1 MKTNEFK
8 NHENQPSKYLMA
20 MLQICKKKK
29 NTYVFPIQKF
39 IIYL

>member
-20 MLQICKKKK
+20 MLQICKKK